1 MGGNVFTFP
10 FEGMAF
16 YLFLLSI
23 VFFSTACLNVCV
35 GKSSPFPRQDKV
47 NTSTMFCSLAYQPC
61 FTIVPFSFFLFQKI
75 KSITVKKKILFFPE
89 FKTIDKCALS
99 ENEGDRLR
107 LLTLFLCM

>member
-23 VFFSTACLNVCV
+23 VFFSTACLNVCD

-61 FTIVPFSFFLFQKI
+61 FTIVPFSFFLFKKI
-75 KSITVKKKILFFPE
+75 KSITVKKKILTNVHYQKTKGIGLE
-89 FKTIDKCALS
+89 F
-99 ENEGDRLR
+99 
-107 LLTLFLCM
+107 